1 MSEQETYHHGLTI
14 REYRHKKRM
23 TRNELA
29 ERWPGKNGPGV
40 SVSYVQA
47 VEYGQKHIEDM
58 QTLRKLC
65 DILEIPYW
73 KVGLADYD
81 PFSKEHLPG
90 HGKTMYTETLDVVET
105 LIKQIWSLRTAARL
119 VDAEMGVK
127 RLGELFSYFH
137 EQLPP
142 LRLERRFFLLYIQYL
157 RLKATTHLERKQYK
171 ATMSTYQ
178 EIFHLV
184 KDQNEP
190 VVLAMA
196 LKAIGKELERQGD
209 KQQAVTY
216 LEEARDLS
224 F

>member
-1 MSEQETYHHGLTI
+1 MSEQETYHHGMTI

-23 TRNELA
+23 TRSELA
-29 ERWPGKNGPGV
+29 EHWPGKNGPGV

-65 DILEIPYW
+65 DILEIPCW

-81 PFSKEHLPG
+81 PFGKEHLPG

-105 LIKQIWSLRTAARL
+105 LIKQIWSLRTAARIA
-119 VDAEMGVK
+119 DAEIGVK

-142 LRLERRFFLLYIQYL
+142 PLRLE
-157 RLKATTHLERKQYK
+157 
-171 ATMSTYQ
+171 
-178 EIFHLV
+178 
-184 KDQNEP
+184 
-190 VVLAMA
+190 
-196 LKAIGKELERQGD
+196 
-209 KQQAVTY
+209 
-216 LEEARDLS
+216 
-224 F
+224 